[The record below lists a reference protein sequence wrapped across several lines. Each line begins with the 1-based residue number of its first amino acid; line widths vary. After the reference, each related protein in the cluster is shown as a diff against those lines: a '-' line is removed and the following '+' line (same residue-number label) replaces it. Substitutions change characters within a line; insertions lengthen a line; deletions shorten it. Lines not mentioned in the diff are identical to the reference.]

1 MPNLRLIPNG
11 SPELEPKRFEP
22 INVPGV
28 RNLDP
33 TCLGHIGNIYN
44 LLAEDGPERLS
55 NNDLKIQIVAGV
67 QSRPNLFAPRGTLEW
82 WPIPMK
88 PELPATIG
96 FAATLELQPFENLTD
111 PLLEVETRAD
121 GWGVEFVYFSELGR
135 RVHMANVFRLE
146 LADNAGPGYA
156 DLREIN
162 GLSQADRLVYLR
174 HIEQLLYAI
183 FNPLP
188 VK

>member
-1 MPNLRLIPNG
+1 
-11 SPELEPKRFEP
+11 
-22 INVPGV
+22 
-28 RNLDP
+28 
-33 TCLGHIGNIYN
+33 
-44 LLAEDGPERLS
+44 
-55 NNDLKIQIVAGV
+55 
-67 QSRPNLFAPRGTLEW
+67 
-82 WPIPMK
+82 MK